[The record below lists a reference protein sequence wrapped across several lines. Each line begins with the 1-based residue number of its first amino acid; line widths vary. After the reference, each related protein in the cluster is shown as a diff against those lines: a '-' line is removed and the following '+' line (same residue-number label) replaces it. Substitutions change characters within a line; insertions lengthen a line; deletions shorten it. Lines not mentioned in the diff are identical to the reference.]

1 MFTERWTMSVPEASA
16 NRPVPLVMVCVS
28 TIAAVGNVTT
38 ARPLTVVEISSP
50 FAAVH
55 VAVPDAVLTGGG
67 ITVNADTRVN
77 RPRCVASPLPLS

>member
-1 MFTERWTMSVPEASA
+1 MSVPDASG
-16 NRPVPLVMVCVS
+16 NRPVPLVMVWVS

-50 FAAVH
+50 LAAVH

-77 RPRCVASPLPLS
+77 RPSASPLPCR

>member
-1 MFTERWTMSVPEASA
+1 MFTERWTMSVPEASM
-16 NRPVPLVMVCVS
+16 NRPVPPVMEYVS

-50 FAAVH
+50 LAAVH

-67 ITVNADTRVN
+67 MTVNTDTRVN
-77 RPRCVASPLPLS
+77 RPRCVALPSPLS